1 MSMDSARN
9 GLTRRQLGGLILA
22 TPLAAASWR
31 DIAAAPVVPKA
42 LFYDVF
48 GTVMDWRTG
57 VARESE
63 RILSARG
70 HKLDWLK
77 FADAW
82 RALYQASMEEV
93 RSGRRP
99 FVKLDVLHREM
110 LEKIR
115 PQFGLTDLSEDTLAD
130 LNLAWHRI
138 DAWPDVRDGF
148 ARLGRR
154 FLMAPCSN
162 GNIALMADLARR
174 NAIRWDAILGSDIA
188 HDYKPKPGVYLAAA
202 DAFNLKPSE
211 CMMVAAHSADLG
223 SAAAVGLHTAHVAR
237 PNEYGPNTGEA
248 GPKVPVDY
256 SARSMMDLADKLGA

>member
-1 MSMDSARN
+1 MGLVRN
-9 GLTRRQLGGLILA
+9 GLTRRQLGGLM
-22 TPLAAASWR
+22 LAAPFAMASGR
-31 DIAAAPVVPKA
+31 AMAAAQVMPKA

-48 GTVMDWRTG
+48 GTVMDWRRG

-63 RILSARG
+63 RILGARG
-70 HKLDWLK
+70 VKLDWLK

-82 RALYQASMEEV
+82 RALYQPAMEEV
-93 RSGRRP
+93 RSGRRS

-115 PQFGLTDLSEDTLAD
+115 PQFGLKDVPEDALAD
-130 LNLAWHRI
+130 LNLAWHRL
-138 DAWPDVRDGF
+138 DAWPDVKEGF

-174 NAIRWDAILGSDIA
+174 NSIRWDAILGSDIA
-188 HDYKPKPGVYLAAA
+188 RDYKPKPGVYLAAA
-202 DAFNLKPSE
+202 EAFNLKPNE
-211 CMMVAAHSADLG
+211 CMMVAAHSPDLG

-237 PNEYGPNTGEA
+237 PNEYGPNTGEP

-256 SARSMMDLADKLGA
+256 SAKSMMDLADKLGA

>member
-1 MSMDSARN
+1 MDRARN
-9 GLTRRQLGGLILA
+9 GLTRRQLGELV
-22 TPLAAASWR
+22 LAAPFAIASGR
-31 DIAAAPVVPKA
+31 AMAAAPVTPKA

-48 GTVMDWRTG
+48 GTVMDWRRG

-63 RILSARG
+63 RILGARG
-70 HKLDWLK
+70 YKLDWLK

-82 RALYQASMEEV
+82 RALYQPAMEEV
-93 RSGRRP
+93 RSGRRS

-115 PQFGLTDLSEDTLAD
+115 PQFGLKEVPEDALAD
-130 LNLAWHRI
+130 LNLAWHRL
-138 DAWPDVRDGF
+138 DAWPDVKEGF

-174 NAIRWDAILGSDIA
+174 NSIRWDAILGSDIA
-188 HDYKPKPGVYLAAA
+188 RDYKPKPGVYLAAA
-202 DAFNLKPSE
+202 EAFNLKPSE
-211 CMMVAAHSADLG
+211 CMMVAAHSSDLA

-237 PNEYGPNTGEA
+237 PNENGPNTGEP

-256 SARSMMDLADKLGA
+256 SAKSMMDLADKLGA

>member
-1 MSMDSARN
+1 MGRARD
-9 GLTRRQLGGLILA
+9 GLTRRQFGGLM
-22 TPLAAASWR
+22 LAAPFAADSAGAM
-31 DIAAAPVVPKA
+31 AAAPVIPKA

-48 GTVMDWRTG
+48 GTMMDWRTG

-63 RILSARG
+63 RILGARG
-70 HKLDWLK
+70 YELDWLK

-82 RALYQASMEEV
+82 RALYQPSMEEV

-115 PQFGLTDLSEDTLAD
+115 PQFGLKDIPNDVLAD
-130 LNLAWHRI
+130 LSLAWHRL
-138 DAWPDVRDGF
+138 DAWPDVKEGL

-174 NAIRWDAILGSDIA
+174 NSIRWDAILGSDIA
-188 HDYKPKPGVYLAAA
+188 RDYKPKPGVYLAAA
-202 DAFNLKPSE
+202 EAFNLTPNE
-211 CMMVAAHSADLG
+211 CMMVAAHSPDLG

-237 PNEYGPNTGEA
+237 PNEYGPNTGEP
-248 GPKVPVDY
+248 GPRVPVDY
-256 SARSMMDLADKLGA
+256 SAKSMMDLADKLGA

>member
-1 MSMDSARN
+1 MGIAGN
-9 GLTRRQLGGLILA
+9 GLTRRQLGELV
-22 TPLAAASWR
+22 LAAPFAMASR
-31 DIAAAPVVPKA
+31 RAMAAAQVVPKA

-48 GTVMDWRTG
+48 GTVMDWRRG

-63 RILSARG
+63 RILGARG
-70 HKLDWLK
+70 VKLDWLK

-82 RALYQASMEEV
+82 RALYQPAMEEV
-93 RSGRRP
+93 RSGRRS

-115 PQFGLTDLSEDTLAD
+115 PQFGLKEVPEDALAD
-130 LNLAWHRI
+130 LNLAWHRL
-138 DAWPDVRDGF
+138 DAWPDVKEGF

-174 NAIRWDAILGSDIA
+174 NSIRWDAILGSDIA
-188 HDYKPKPGVYLAAA
+188 RDYKPKPGVYLAAA
-202 DAFNLKPSE
+202 EAFDLKPNE
-211 CMMVAAHSADLG
+211 CMMVAAHSADLA

-237 PNEYGPNTGEA
+237 PNENGPNTGEP

-256 SARSMMDLADKLGA
+256 SAKSMMDLADKLGV